1 MKKEKKKREWNW
13 SKIIF
18 CNRHFLAFITTIMFL
33 FFYGMNA
40 WADTFT
46 GTDLSNN
53 LNEWYR
59 MNSTYYGLD
68 KQAVLDHAFADGYD
82 TSEITTTWS
91 AFPASQTNFSGYFD
105 NTLAYSFVVLDGITN
120 STAGIDYE
128 FSGCQYHAY
137 MVFSSDFTNS
147 ISMTMLGTG
156 NFAYVFW
163 NNHNW
168 VVSDAPFAVGI
179 KQKYPSGSTYNVINV
194 TTASANGL
202 YLLTNYDGFRTVFVD
217 MPVYVPSTDGSSGF
231 TTFNVNTTDFSFSN
245 ENYDFNYILKEEL
258 VKNPNAP
265 SNIPTVVNPNSK
277 YYMNAGLNTYFY
289 GNSLHN
295 FSIGYNWTGNNYLDL
310 HPEQFN
316 VHTDLRVT
324 FAYGNRSQEI
334 FSSSLD
340 YPYSYIRNG
349 KYEHSL
355 DLLTFK
361 NTDSQG
367 NPGIPNYTLYEAY
380 SRALGTI
387 TEASQS
393 YVDTLIDASFSVG
406 PVSIGGSYE
415 QELILK
421 EDFVKSEGIPDGV
434 YDFVIYADTYIV
446 ATDIDRTHSGTFS
459 NHYNFLD
466 GQLTT
471 DLNNITQNY
480 YPPSSSG
487 DPSLPDSTINPVSNT
502 SGNTNTA
509 TGGSVVNA
517 FDHLAQA
524 AAEAVGGAGGAGG
537 SAYVTVNGSGGTYNG
552 FVLTPEDS
560 NKYANILQ
568 KTTDLMNDTTENN
581 SFLEAVAR
589 VYGMLPQEVW
599 NFMMLGVGTVAT
611 IQIYRVA
618 RPRT

>member
-1 MKKEKKKREWNW
+1 MKQDKKKQELKW
-13 SKIIF
+13 SKILF
-18 CNRHFLAFITTIMFL
+18 RYRHCLAFLTTIVFL
-33 FFYGMNA
+33 FVYGMSA

-46 GTDLSNN
+46 GTDLSTN
-53 LNEWYR
+53 LNDWYH

-68 KQAVLDHAFADGYD
+68 KTAVLDHAFADGFD
-82 TSEITTTWS
+82 TSKITTSWS
-91 AFPASQTNFSGYFD
+91 ALASNQQNFAGYFD
-105 NTLAYSFVVLDGITN
+105 NTLSYSLVVVDGITN

-128 FSGCQYHAY
+128 FSGVQYHAY
-137 MVFSSDFTNS
+137 MCFSSDSTNS
-147 ISMTMLGTG
+147 VSIALLGTG

-168 VVSDAPFAVGI
+168 VVSDAPFTAGI
-179 KQKYPSGSTYNVINV
+179 HQKYPSGGNYNIVNV

-202 YLLTNYDGFRTVFVD
+202 YMLTNYDGFRTIFVD
-217 MPVYVPSTDGSSGF
+217 MPIYVPSSDGSSGF
-231 TTFNVNTTDFSFSN
+231 TTFTASTTDFSFSD
-245 ENYDFNYILKEEL
+245 ENYDFNYILKEDL
-258 VKNPNAP
+258 VVNPNAP

-295 FSIGYNWTGNNYLDL
+295 FNIGYNWTGNNYLDL

-324 FAYGNRSQEI
+324 FGYGSRSQEI
-334 FSSSLD
+334 FSTSLE
-340 YPYSYIRNG
+340 YPYSYVRNG

-367 NPGIPNYTLYEAY
+367 SPGIPNYTLYEAY
-380 SRALGTI
+380 SRALCDI
-387 TEASQS
+387 TETSQS
-393 YVDTLIDASFSVG
+393 YVDTVIDASFSYG

-415 QELILK
+415 NEMILK
-421 EDFVKSEGIPDGV
+421 DSFVKSEEIPDGV
-434 YDFVIYADTYIV
+434 YDFVIYADTYLV

-459 NHYNFLD
+459 NHYNFINGDLS
-466 GQLTT
+466 T
-471 DLNNITQNY
+471 DLNNITHNY
-480 YPPSSSG
+480 YPPESSG
-487 DPSLPDSTINPVSNT
+487 DPSLPSSTINPVSNT
-502 SGNTNTA
+502 SGNSNTA

-524 AAEAVGGAGGAGG
+524 AAEAMGGAGGAGG
-537 SAYVTVNGSGGTYNG
+537 SSYVTVNGSGGTYNG
-552 FVLTPEDS
+552 FVLTPEGS
-560 NKYANILQ
+560 LAYAEILQ
-568 KTTDLMNDTTENN
+568 TTTNMLNSTTTNN
-581 SFLEAVAR
+581 SFLQAVAK
-589 VYGMLPQEVW
+589 VYSMLPQEVW